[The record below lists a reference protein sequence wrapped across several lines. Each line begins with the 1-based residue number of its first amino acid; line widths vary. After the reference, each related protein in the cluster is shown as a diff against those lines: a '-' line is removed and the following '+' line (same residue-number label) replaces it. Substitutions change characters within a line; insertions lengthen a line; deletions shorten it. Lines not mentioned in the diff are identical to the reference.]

1 MSRRP
6 PSSIL
11 IVRLSA
17 IGDVVHGLATLDA
30 LHAAL
35 PETRF
40 GWLVE
45 ELSAPLLEHHPALD
59 KVYIIPRKRWRGRM
73 SRVFFSEVVPFFRQI
88 RRDGWE
94 ATLDLQGITK
104 SAVAAYGCGTKI
116 RAGHGKPRDRELSR
130 FFYNR
135 QTSITSTDIQ
145 VAQEALRLVEN
156 FDLKVP
162 EPPPLGTIHLLEE
175 EKEAARQRLRE
186 AGWSGEDFFQVNP
199 GSAWPSKRW
208 PLHHFTE
215 MARLLH
221 ERTGLRPM
229 VLWGPGEEKWRDQLA
244 RDLADLEPLVSPQ
257 TKTIREL
264 ATFISLAKLFIGN
277 DTGPTHIA
285 SIFRVP
291 VICVFGASL
300 CPRNAPWTAKA
311 GERMSVSVQRSE
323 LPCIQCLKRNCP
335 LEGDKHFACL
345 DGLEPGRVFEAASVL
360 LDHHFPKIHEQVAP

>member
-35 PETRF
+35 PDTRF

-45 ELSAPLLEHHPALD
+45 ELSAPLLENHPALD
-59 KVYIIPRKRWRGRM
+59 KIYIIPRKRWRGKI
-73 SRVFFSEVVPFFRQI
+73 SRVFFSEIVPFFREI

-104 SAVAAYGCGTKI
+104 SAVAAKACGAKI
-116 RAGHGKPRDRELSR
+116 RAGHGPPRDREFSR

-135 QTSITSTDIQ
+135 RASIKPTDIQ
-145 VAQEALRLVEN
+145 VAQEALRLVEC
-156 FDLKVP
+156 FDLSVP
-162 EPPPLGTIHLLEE
+162 DPPPLGTINLLDG
-175 EKEAARQRLRE
+175 EKEAARERLRE
-186 AGWSGEDFFQVNP
+186 IGWSGEEFFQINP

-208 PLHHFTE
+208 PLDKFAE

-244 RDLADLEPLVSPQ
+244 SDLADLAPLVSPA
-257 TKTIREL
+257 TRTIREL
-264 ATFISLAKLFIGN
+264 ATFISFASLFLGN

-285 SIFRVP
+285 SVLRVP

-300 CPRNAPWTAKA
+300 CPRNSPWTGLA
-311 GERMSVSVQRSE
+311 GDEMAVSVQRSE

-335 LEGDKHFACL
+335 LDGDKHFACL
-345 DGLEPGRVFEAASVL
+345 NGLEPSRVFQAAEPL
-360 LDHHFPKIHEQVAP
+360 LDHHFPRIHEQVAP